1 MSQSSLREAPVF
13 IGWAST
19 SITPDKPV
27 QLSGQFHER
36 ISQYVHDPVTA
47 TALAIETRD
56 EEGQGDQAVIVSCD
70 LVFTPEELHSHL
82 RASLA
87 PRLPDVDVNKVF
99 LSATHTHTAPVLPH
113 SGLVYRRPP
122 EGVER
127 PEEYEAFLVER
138 LCEIITQAWQTRQ
151 PAGVSWALGHAVVGH
166 CRRVAYADGSARM
179 YGTSDTEAFMGV
191 EGCEDSGIEMLFCW
205 DQAGEPTGAL
215 LNVAC
220 PSQVVEGMY
229 YVSADFW
236 GAARVAL
243 RQRFGRPFFVLPW
256 AGPSGDQSPRDLV
269 RRVRGE
275 PDMRDDAGRV
285 ELGRRIANAME
296 DALPRAR
303 QNIQAVLPFRH
314 TIEAVDLPMRR
325 VTQAE
330 RDEAQAGLEAVMARQ
345 PIDEASGDYV
355 LLHRHRSVVE
365 RFVTQGQD
373 PIYTV
378 ELHALRLGDVAMATN
393 PFELYLDYGFRMRA
407 RSKAPLTFLTQ
418 LACGWG
424 AYLPTEK
431 AVAGGH
437 YGAMVADNKVGPQGG
452 QMLVDRTVAAINHLW
467 PDETT

>member
-1 MSQSSLREAPVF
+1 MSDNTLREAPVY

-27 QLSGQFHER
+27 QLAGQFHER
-36 ISQYVHDPVTA
+36 ISQNVHDPVTA

-56 EEGQGDQAVIVSCD
+56 AEGHGDQAIIVSCD
-70 LVFTPEELHSHL
+70 LVFTPEELHARL
-82 RASLA
+82 RTTLA
-87 PRLPDVDVNKVF
+87 PLLPEVDANKVF

-122 EGVER
+122 EGVET
-127 PEEYEAFLVER
+127 PEEYETFLVER
-138 LCEIITQAWQTRQ
+138 LCEIITQAWESRR
-151 PAGVSWALGHAVVGH
+151 PGGVSWALGHAIVGH
-166 CRRVAYADGSARM
+166 CRRVVYADGSARM
-179 YGTSDTEAFMGV
+179 YGTSDSETFLGV

-205 DQAGEPTGAL
+205 DEAGQLTGAL

-236 GAARVAL
+236 GAARATL
-243 RQRFGRPFFVLPW
+243 RERFGRELFVLPW
-256 AGPSGDQSPRDLV
+256 TGPSGDQSPRDLV

-285 ELGRRIANAME
+285 ELGRRIANALE
-296 DALPRAR
+296 GALPRAR
-303 QNIQAVLPFRH
+303 QDIRTQVPFVH
-314 TIEAVDLPMRR
+314 TIEAVDLPMRK

-330 RDEAQAGLEAVMARQ
+330 CDEAQAGFEAVTARQ

-355 LLHRHRSVVE
+355 LLHRHQSIVSRC
-365 RFVTQGQD
+365 RTQGEN
-373 PIYTV
+373 PTYTV
-378 ELHALRLGDVAMATN
+378 ELHALRLGDVALATN

-407 RSKAPLTFLTQ
+407 RSKASLTFLTQ

-424 AYLPTEK
+424 AYLPTQR
-431 AVAGGH
+431 AIAGGH
-437 YGAMVADNKVGPQGG
+437 YGAMVADNKVGPEGG
-452 QMLVDRTVAAINHLW
+452 QMLVDRTVAAINRLW
-467 PDETT
+467 ADESA